1 MGKSQRR
8 VTKIKGEDM
17 ATLDYEEF
25 ELLLQKMKE
34 DLESNIARLTEEIE
48 TIVTDDGINDMEDLA
63 SLESDSMHHE
73 SLLKQ
78 QRHELEEVNHAM
90 SKLYNRTYGICEESG
105 DTIPVERLR
114 AEPHTRYC
122 IDDAKK
128 VGQ

>member
-1 MGKSQRR
+1 MS
-8 VTKIKGEDM
+8 
-17 ATLDYEEF
+17 TLDYQEF
-25 ELLLQKMKE
+25 EQRLQKMKK

-48 TIVTDDGINDMEDLA
+48 TLITDDGINDMEDLS
-63 SLESDSMHHE
+63 SLQSDSMHHE

-78 QRHELEEVNHAM
+78 QRHELEEVNHALA
-90 SKLYNRTYGICEESG
+90 KLGNHTYGICEESG

-122 IDDAKK
+122 VADAKK

>member
-1 MGKSQRR
+1 MS
-8 VTKIKGEDM
+8 
-17 ATLDYEEF
+17 TLDYEEF
-25 ELLLQKMKE
+25 ELLLQKMKK

-78 QRHELEEVNHAM
+78 QKHELAEVIHAL
-90 SKLYNRTYGICEESG
+90 SKLNNRTYGICEESG

-122 IDDAKK
+122 LDDAKK

>member
-1 MGKSQRR
+1 
-8 VTKIKGEDM
+8 M
-17 ATLDYEEF
+17 ATIDYQEF

>member
-1 MGKSQRR
+1 
-8 VTKIKGEDM
+8 M
-17 ATLDYEEF
+17 AAIDYQEF

-78 QRHELEEVNHAM
+78 QKHELEEVNHAIL
-90 SKLYNRTYGICEESG
+90 KLRDKTYGICEESG
-105 DTIPVERLR
+105 DTIPIERLR

-122 IDDAKK
+122 LDDAKK
-128 VGQ
+128 LGQ

>member
-1 MGKSQRR
+1 MSTINYQ
-8 VTKIKGEDM
+8 
-17 ATLDYEEF
+17 EF

-34 DLESNIARLTEEIE
+34 GLESNIARLTEELE

-78 QRHELEEVNHAM
+78 QKHELEEVEHAI
-90 SKLYNRTYGICEESG
+90 SKLYNHTYGICEESG
-105 DTIPVERLR
+105 DTIPIERLR

-122 IDDAKK
+122 LDDAKK
-128 VGQ
+128 VGK

>member
-17 ATLDYEEF
+17 ATLDYQEF